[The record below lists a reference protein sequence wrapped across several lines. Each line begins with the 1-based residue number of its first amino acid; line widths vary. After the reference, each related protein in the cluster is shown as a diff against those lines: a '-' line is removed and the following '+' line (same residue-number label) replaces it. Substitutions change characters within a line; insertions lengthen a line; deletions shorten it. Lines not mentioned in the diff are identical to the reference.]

1 MGGLLSAL
9 LFLCLGVGGG
19 VPGLELWPCLP
30 DDVYCWLPFFI
41 WPAVFFPP
49 AAVLPGSSM
58 SRLPGREDPGDDV
71 LRVLA
76 CPGCLETGD
85 DIMSFRGEIPSGD
98 VPPF

>member
-41 WPAVFFPP
+41 WPVVFFPP
-49 AAVLPGSSM
+49 AAVPAAWFFDVSFSHRG
-58 SRLPGREDPGDDV
+58 EDPGDDV

-76 CPGCLETGD
+76 CPDCLETGD
-85 DIMSFRGEIPSGD
+85 DIMSSRGEIP
-98 VPPF
+98 